1 MHGAAGRTEHP
12 TPWLLQ
18 AVYLQKASLQQ
29 EHLVCIG
36 GGPSEETLHS
46 PGLPKPAT
54 QMLTPGPGG

>member
-1 MHGAAGRTEHP
+1 MGLGRG
-12 TPWLLQ
+12 TPDTL
-18 AVYLQKASLQQ
+18 APPGHYLQKASLQQ

-54 QMLTPGPGG
+54 QMLTPGPCG